1 MNTSISSFYN
11 LFELE
16 QVFDTHIDCL
26 LRALALRD
34 VETEEHTRR
43 VTNLTLDLAHILDVP
58 ETELLHIRRG
68 AMLHDIG
75 KIGIPD
81 LILNKATPLT
91 QEELVILQKH
101 PTYAYELL
109 HPIPC
114 LQPALDIPYCHH
126 EKWDGTGYP
135 RKLKENQ
142 IPFLARLFAVVDVWD
157 ALLSDRPYRSAWPME
172 QASEYLFEQ
181 RGKHFDPEITTIF
194 LENMTL
200 MI

>member
-1 MNTSISSFYN
+1 MN
-11 LFELE
+11 
-16 QVFDTHIDCL
+16 
-26 LRALALRD
+26 
-34 VETEEHTRR
+34 
-43 VTNLTLDLAHILDVP
+43 VP

-81 LILNKATPLT
+81 FILHKATPLT

-109 HPIPC
+109 HPIHY

-135 RKLKENQ
+135 RKLKGNQ
-142 IPFLARLFAVVDVWD
+142 IPFFARLFAVTDVWD
-157 ALLSDRPYRSAWPME
+157 ALLSDRPYRSAWSME
-172 QASEYLFEQ
+172 QASEYIFEQ
-181 RGKHFDPEITTIF
+181 SGKYFDPEIAIVF
-194 LENMTL
+194 LKNMTF
-200 MI
+200 MARS